1 MQQRSLLSLG
11 TRTPPLGGGAPRPKP
26 ANPTGLPF
34 GLSNWTPGHQ
44 KARGFLI
51 VYLRMA
57 LKGPDQA
64 LVGQAIFSCRFTRR
78 IF

>member
-1 MQQRSLLSLG
+1 MQQRSLG
-11 TRTPPLGGGAPRPKP
+11 TGMPPLGGGAPCPEP

-51 VYLRMA
+51 VCLRMA
-57 LKGPDQA
+57 LKGPVQA
-64 LVGQAIFSCRFTRR
+64 LVGQAIFSFRFTRR